1 MNIKTK
7 KPLINKYGLCLNEY
21 KNNINNANVYFKR
34 ATGKSPEMEVSKA
47 MARFVKKKISKN
59 DKILDVGC
67 ASGHFYRSLKKK
79 YHQIFFILVVIHIK
93 SL

>member
-21 KNNINNANVYFKR
+21 KNNTNNANIYFKR
-34 ATGKSPEMEVSKA
+34 AIGKFPEMEVSKA
-47 MARFVKKKISKN
+47 MAGLIQKKISKN
-59 DKILDVGC
+59 EKILDVGC

-79 YHQIFFILVVIHIK
+79 
-93 SL
+93 